1 MSFHDYQLNSNFKMR
16 ILYLVVFAL
25 LVVLAHLK
33 VVDLDRDYSK
43 PKRAEMG
50 KKAARN
56 RPGYEKER
64 QR

>member
-1 MSFHDYQLNSNFKMR
+1 MR